1 MESGEWVPLRLSF
14 WVLLGYH
21 MATFHL
27 TSKSLMQPVKI
38 AVAEQRSLHIWDTE
52 LSGFGCYISPKGKV
66 SWLVQRWTG
75 GREGGKA
82 TRQVIGK
89 GDLID
94 LQEARK
100 IARRVLLDI
109 DSGIDVAE
117 RKREARK
124 PKVQQ
129 TAITVSE
136 AIGKFS
142 DLSAPWNSGR
152 TETYLLERQRRL
164 SVGLA
169 EHLSNPLPGLQKADI
184 RTALD
189 KKETQSTKQALYAA
203 LSPFLSWSL
212 EHDLIETN
220 PLASI
225 SAIQPVASR
234 ERVLTKL
241 EIKALWSASY
251 HMPDRWGSFYRL
263 LLLTGQRREE
273 VAGMH
278 LCEIDFDKS
287 EWTIPEERTKNG
299 KTHIVHLSSTAL
311 AEIGQAQGYVF
322 PAARIRLTSTK
333 SKTSKDQKTEAHISG
348 YSKMKIKLDGYMK
361 KELAKEGHEFK
372 PWRVHDLRRT
382 MASGLAEIGV
392 LPEVIERVLN
402 HTSGATGGL
411 KAVYQRYEYLKERK
425 EALEAWASR
434 VGALVSQ
441 EKRIYSNELL
451 EDGVCVAE

>member
-1 MESGEWVPLRLSF
+1 
-14 WVLLGYH
+14 
-21 MATFHL
+21 MATLHL
-27 TSKSLMQPVKI
+27 TSKSLIQPVKL
-38 AVAEQRSLHIWDTE
+38 AVADQRSLHIWDTE
-52 LSGFGCYISPKGKV
+52 LSGFGCYISAKGKI

-109 DSGIDVAE
+109 DSGVDVAE

-129 TAITVSE
+129 ATITVSE

-164 SVGLA
+164 LVGLA
-169 EHLSNPLPGLQKADI
+169 EHLSIPLSSVQKADI

-189 KKETQSTKQALYAA
+189 KKETQSTRQALYAA
-203 LSPFLSWSL
+203 LSPFFAWCI
-212 EHDLIETN
+212 ENDLIEAN

-225 SAIQPVASR
+225 SAIPPVASR
-234 ERVLTKL
+234 ERVLTKA
-241 EIKALWSASY
+241 EIKALWAASY
-251 HMPDRWGSFYRL
+251 LMPDRWGSFYRL
-263 LLLTGQRREE
+263 LLLTGQRRSE

-278 LCEIDFDKS
+278 VCEIESIPFIKTV
-287 EWTIPEERTKNG
+287 WTIPEERTKNG
-299 KTHIVHLSSTAL
+299 KTHIVHLSSIAL

-322 PAARIRLTSTK
+322 PAARIRLK
-333 SKTSKDQKTEAHISG
+333 SEKNEAYISG
-348 YSKMKIKLDGYMK
+348 FSKMKAKLDGYMK
-361 KELAKEGHEFK
+361 AELAKESTDFK
-372 PWRVHDLRRT
+372 PWRIHDLRRT
-382 MASGLAEIGV
+382 MASGLAEQGV
-392 LPEVIERVLN
+392 LPEVIERILN
-402 HTSGATGGL
+402 HTSGSTGGL
-411 KAVYQRYEYLKERK
+411 KAVYQRYEYMKERK
-425 EALEAWASR
+425 EALEAWDSH
-434 VGALVSQ
+434 VNKLTSSKPHIVV
-441 EKRIYSNELL
+441 NEAGL
-451 EDGVCVAE
+451 ATNT